1 MAFLRYARMALI
13 VDSGLEQEVRDVNV
27 NLDSKAQIVETL
39 TKGFSGVTPGA
50 KVIEIEGKWALPVA
64 GQEFDV
70 GRDIE
75 GKWALPVAGQEF
87 DVATAISKLDI
98 HTVQVPIG
106 NKTILSTGVFMS
118 GSVSGSVNAN
128 TEVSGKFTGT
138 CDDPQ

>member
-13 VDSGLEQEVRDVNV
+13 VDSGLQQEVRDVNV

-50 KVIEIEGKWALPVA
+50 KVIE
-64 GQEFDV
+64 
-70 GRDIE
+70 IE

-138 CDDPQ
+138 YDDPQ